1 MSFFKHV
8 GVANNKKVIIVQ
20 RQLPGEESH
29 MAAVLYSDI
38 LPTRYHDDVMKV
50 LESEEGQ
57 AAWEFKEV
65 LQRRMSSSGENML
78 QTLSSENYIKRVP
91 QSNIMVKPNSKSSI
105 RLDELVKL
113 LNEVG
118 RGDQAVKKLE
128 EMDSQLGLNS
138 DPAKTNASR
147 NKEKINSE
155 VNSEAD
161 TIHYDT
167 TTDTN
172 KTTIAPD
179 NNAFMMEM
187 MKTLQSMQK
196 EIAELKKPAKKTS
209 TKPKS
214 KAI

>member
-38 LPTRYHDDVMKV
+38 LPSRYHDDVMKV

>member
-38 LPTRYHDDVMKV
+38 LPSRYHDDVMKV

-172 KTTIAPD
+172 KTTIVPD

>member
-172 KTTIAPD
+172 KTTIVPD